1 MSPFSRA
8 RRTSSSHERVD
19 KKSSTTNTSGD
30 AWTCR
35 RPSCEY
41 RSTGRWRSK
50 RRAEADAEAA
60 DARTTTDDD
69 DDDEG
74 RRDGDVDGLRADV
87 DGNVV
92 GVARIVVMRA
102 VAKWLESSRP
112 RALLL
117 FFCIRRELS
126 ITRSDDY

>member
-1 MSPFSRA
+1 MEA
-8 RRTSSSHERVD
+8 E
-19 KKSSTTNTSGD
+19 
-30 AWTCR
+30 
-35 RPSCEY
+35 
-41 RSTGRWRSK
+41 
-50 RRAEADAEAA
+50 RAEAEAEAA

-69 DDDEG
+69 ADEG